1 MKRARAPLAVY
12 GTLCLFTLGVA
23 VARDTNPIAAP
34 SWLAL
39 PLWLGHPLS
48 LVGGVLLAILTIGAS
63 RVFVAR
69 FGWARSLHTDL
80 RAPVRGAGDGTLF
93 VLGLASGIAEELFFR
108 GLLAPLVGVLVSSI
122 AFGALHQLRG
132 RTGWIWSGWA
142 AGMGLLFGGL
152 FLATGSLLGPI
163 LAHVAINVTNL
174 RFLRDTDVAPQK
186 RRLGGLLAR

>member
-12 GTLCLFTLGVA
+12 GTVCLFTLGVA
-23 VARDTNPIAAP
+23 LARDTSPVATA

-48 LVGGVLLAILTIGAS
+48 LVGGIFLAFLTVRAS
-63 RVFVAR
+63 RIAVAR

-80 RAPVRGAGDGTLF
+80 RAPVRGAGDGTLI
-93 VLGLASGIAEELFFR
+93 VLGLASGLAEELFFR
-108 GLLAPLVGVLVSSI
+108 GLLAPLVGVLVSSV

-152 FLATGSLLGPI
+152 FLATGSLLGPVV
-163 LAHVAINVTNL
+163 AHVAINVTNL
-174 RFLRDTDVAPQK
+174 RYLRDTDVAPPP